1 MQESSMQKSNCNCTC
16 KWLTRSQR
24 AGLVYLFFAIN
35 LTECLSFRSYSMCRG
50 FDRRDTPLICPFSRD
65 PSNVAVFNRLRD
77 SIHHIERLSSWVR
90 HIRSGVE
97 AMIPW
102 LRAPDTRSGRVKYL
116 DTCLALVSE
125 DAMAVWLERQANVDL
140 SQWGRGKA
148 KHVADLLKEVRA
160 PPNFLAD
167 LTAQA
172 DRNVLAHAR
181 RILRILHRLI
191 DWRPWRARHFA
202 HSTPS

>member
-1 MQESSMQKSNCNCTC
+1 MQKSNCNCTC

-24 AGLVYLFFAIN
+24 AGLVYLFFIIN